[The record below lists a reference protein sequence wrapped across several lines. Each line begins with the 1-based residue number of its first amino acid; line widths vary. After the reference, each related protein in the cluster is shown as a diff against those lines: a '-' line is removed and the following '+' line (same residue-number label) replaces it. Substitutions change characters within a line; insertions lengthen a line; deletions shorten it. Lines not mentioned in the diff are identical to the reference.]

1 MIPFGHCINDFHKI
15 ATIFIKFVYGPH
27 LMPKFH
33 YIKSNKQTN
42 KLTNNHTNK
51 FKTNK
56 RNLFVIKIDTSTIS
70 LRVSGH
76 PIDNQ
81 TVYPTCI

>member
-1 MIPFGHCINDFHKI
+1 M
-15 ATIFIKFVYGPH
+15 
-27 LMPKFH
+27 
-33 YIKSNKQTN
+33 N
-42 KLTNNHTNK
+42 KLK
-51 FKTNK
+51 KKNK